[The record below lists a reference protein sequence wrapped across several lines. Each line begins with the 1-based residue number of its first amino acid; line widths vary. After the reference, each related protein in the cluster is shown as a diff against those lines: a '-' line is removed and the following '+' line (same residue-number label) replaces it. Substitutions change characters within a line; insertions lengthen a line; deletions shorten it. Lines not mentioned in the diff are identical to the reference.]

1 MKSFSNMLRPDW
13 DSKWR
18 VGLHFAVIVHLLC
31 ILALLPIAFTFI
43 YVHPSGMDDYRNAE
57 WSSFGGQFLHYYK
70 TNSGRYLSI
79 ALLMLNP
86 LHWRSIT
93 GYRIACLLFFLLF
106 TSSFYGLARTAL
118 RRYTSLPSY
127 GAGAMAA
134 AAVVLI
140 ITNMRGL
147 SESFF
152 WYTGSAVHT
161 ISAVLAA
168 WLLQSLMS
176 SDEKTS
182 NGKTCWLT
190 CLTIA
195 LAGSSEL
202 MILLFLIIFFCG
214 WRYYR
219 LHKPALSRLYVLLL
233 ITCIIG
239 AIIFVGAP
247 GNYQRL
253 TEQHRPFHMVLPNWL
268 YFTQKFAYEWICNPF
283 LLAFSVLLIIV
294 TQHNPLRKPL
304 TNLFCAFLLPIAI
317 LYLLFLPVNLLLG
330 TVYYPRVTN
339 VIYVFFILG
348 WIFFLLHLSF
358 AIRQLLAQNNM
369 AAIVRHA
376 LLIASSMLILISL
389 NNHDLRNNN
398 LFATYKGLVRGLPQR
413 YSAELNDRYRLLQH
427 SQDTII
433 VPQIVNKYDNIV
445 YFLDITPDPAHEQNV
460 AYAHYWGRKAV
471 ARAQNSVNTSSIRQ

>member
-1 MKSFSNMLRPDW
+1 
-13 DSKWR
+13 
-18 VGLHFAVIVHLLC
+18 
-31 ILALLPIAFTFI
+31 
-43 YVHPSGMDDYRNAE
+43 
-57 WSSFGGQFLHYYK
+57 
-70 TNSGRYLSI
+70 
-79 ALLMLNP
+79 
-86 LHWRSIT
+86 
-93 GYRIACLLFFLLF
+93 
-106 TSSFYGLARTAL
+106 
-118 RRYTSLPSY
+118 
-127 GAGAMAA
+127 
-134 AAVVLI
+134 
-140 ITNMRGL
+140 
-147 SESFF
+147 
-152 WYTGSAVHT
+152 
-161 ISAVLAA
+161 
-168 WLLQSLMS
+168 
-176 SDEKTS
+176 
-182 NGKTCWLT
+182 
-190 CLTIA
+190 
-195 LAGSSEL
+195 
-202 MILLFLIIFFCG
+202 
-214 WRYYR
+214 
-219 LHKPALSRLYVLLL
+219 LL

-239 AIIFVGAP
+239 AIIFGGAP